1 MARPE
6 SIPIG
11 AIDDIAAACSHIRES
26 VAILA
31 ARWRGRFR
39 PNDLAELDRIL
50 HLCDAIHEYHLL
62 ARAPLS
68 AQYQKRAPQ

>member
-6 SIPIG
+6 SLPIG
-11 AIDDIAAACSHIRES
+11 AIDDISAALSHIRES

-39 PNDLAELDRIL
+39 PNDLAELERIVAM
-50 HLCDAIHEYHLL
+50 CEAIHEYHLL
-62 ARAPLS
+62 IRAPLS
-68 AQYQKRAPQ
+68 AQYQKRETP